1 MMLWL
6 RNMALA
12 ATAFGGSWGGAI
24 WFWRE
29 TNRMPATS
37 ELVLYLLVL
46 PVLLLSTWWLGRKA
60 WARATAPAAPGA
72 AAGDTAQTTAADVAA
87 HAPLPPGLAI
97 AASAVRAPHG
107 STVAELRAALA
118 GNSARPSLDDE
129 LYDDDGYPILSAR
142 MADAGDD
149 ALREELGLW
158 RRTRQL
164 EDPRFDVAQWRALAA
179 ASAITAEL
187 AAQACLHS
195 DLSAWEQQQQERQ
208 QGRLAPDAAVAPAPP
223 LLHLLP
229 LWDDEWKPRQR
240 ELAAQWLRHVA
251 TEAGW
256 PQALLAPDAGAE
268 APAERSGDAAAVL
281 AGLLKHCVDAS
292 RPCLALVVAAGSHL
306 SDAAINRLSNQN
318 ALYTTSRPQGRIPGE
333 GAAGLLLAD
342 AATVNA
348 IGSVTNGGA
357 VLQSLQQGLRHTSA
371 DEVRRDTDSCL
382 TDAVHLAL
390 QAAQV
395 DGAAIALVAADTG
408 HRTSRVTE
416 LMHVVTAAAP
426 QLDPGA
432 DVISVGAS
440 CGSCGAVTW
449 LTALAVAGAEAQERA
464 APVLCISNEDPYRR
478 YAALLRPAHAV

>member
-1 MMLWL
+1 MLWL
-6 RNMALA
+6 RNIALTA
-12 ATAFGGSWGGAI
+12 AAFGGSWGGAI

-46 PVLLLSTWWLGRKA
+46 PVLLLSSWWLARKA
-60 WARATAPAAPGA
+60 WARVTAPATPAAPGLV
-72 AAGDTAQTTAADVAA
+72 AGDGAQAADSAA
-87 HAPLPPGLAI
+87 PTPLPPGLTI

-118 GNSARPSLDDE
+118 GNQARPSLDHE

-142 MADAGDD
+142 MPDAGDA
-149 ALREELGLW
+149 ALREELDLW
-158 RRTRQL
+158 RRARQL
-164 EDPRFDVAQWRALAA
+164 DDPRFDLAQWRALAA
-179 ASAITAEL
+179 ASAVTAEL
-187 AAQACLHS
+187 AAQAGMHA
-195 DLSAWEQQQQERQ
+195 DLNAWEQQQQDRQ
-208 QGRLAPDAAVAPAPP
+208 QGRLAPNAVVAPAPP

-229 LWDDEWKPRQR
+229 LWADDFKPQQR

-251 TEAGW
+251 IEAGW
-256 PQALLAPDAGAE
+256 PQALLAPAAQATGPAPADGDAGAML
-268 APAERSGDAAAVL
+268 AA
-281 AGLLKHCVDAS
+281 LLQQCANAS
-292 RPCLALVVAAGSHL
+292 RPCLALLVAAGSHL
-306 SDAAINRLSNQN
+306 SDAAIDRLSNQN
-318 ALYTTSRPQGRIPGE
+318 ALYTASRPQGRIPGE
-333 GAAGLLLAD
+333 GAAGVLLAD
-342 AATVNA
+342 AATASA
-348 IGSVTNGGA
+348 IGTEGA
-357 VLQSLQQGLRHTSA
+357 VLQSLHQGRRAASA

-382 TDAVHLAL
+382 TDAVHHAL
-390 QAAQV
+390 QAARV
-395 DGAAIALVAADTG
+395 DGAAIALVAADTS

-449 LTALAVAGAEAQERA
+449 LTALAVGGAEAQERA

-478 YAALLRPAHAV
+478 YAALLRPAHAA